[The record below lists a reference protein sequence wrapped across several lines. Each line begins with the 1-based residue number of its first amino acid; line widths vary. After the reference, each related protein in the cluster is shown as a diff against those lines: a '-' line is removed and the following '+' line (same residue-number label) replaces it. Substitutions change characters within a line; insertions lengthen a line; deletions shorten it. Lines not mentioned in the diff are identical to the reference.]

1 MSQTVNADLSS
12 LRERIDALDTQL
24 LELLTERAKCAE
36 AVAHAKLA
44 TDPDAVFYRP
54 EREAQ
59 ILRRMVSLNTGPLRN
74 EQVTH
79 LYREIISACLS
90 LEESMTI
97 AYLGPEGTFT
107 QEATRKHFGN
117 TIGLLSCDSI
127 AQVFR
132 EVETYRVRYGVVPIE
147 NSTEGIVSHTLDV
160 LVNSPLRICGEVV
173 LRIHQNLLCNDDNW
187 QQVTKVYSHA
197 QSLAQC
203 RYWLDK
209 NLPHAERIAC
219 SSNAEAARKAAS
231 ESSAAAIGSVQAAP
245 IYGLQVVQTSI
256 EDNTN
261 NTTRFLVVGHQDVG
275 QSGQDKTSLLLS
287 MPNRPGSLYNLLK
300 PFAEFGIDMTR
311 IESRPARS
319 NNWEYLFFVDIRGHV
334 KDTPIQNALQTLQGQ
349 VDLVRVL
356 GSYPVAVM

>member
-1 MSQTVNADLSS
+1 
-12 LRERIDALDTQL
+12 
-24 LELLTERAKCAE
+24 
-36 AVAHAKLA
+36 
-44 TDPDAVFYRP
+44 
-54 EREAQ
+54 
-59 ILRRMVSLNTGPLRN
+59 
-74 EQVTH
+74 
-79 LYREIISACLS
+79 
-90 LEESMTI
+90 MTI

>member
-1 MSQTVNADLSS
+1 
-12 LRERIDALDTQL
+12 
-24 LELLTERAKCAE
+24 
-36 AVAHAKLA
+36 
-44 TDPDAVFYRP
+44 
-54 EREAQ
+54 
-59 ILRRMVSLNTGPLRN
+59 
-74 EQVTH
+74 
-79 LYREIISACLS
+79 
-90 LEESMTI
+90 
-97 AYLGPEGTFT
+97 
-107 QEATRKHFGN
+107 
-117 TIGLLSCDSI
+117 
-127 AQVFR
+127 
-132 EVETYRVRYGVVPIE
+132 
-147 NSTEGIVSHTLDV
+147 
-160 LVNSPLRICGEVV
+160 VNSPLRICGEVV
-173 LRIHQNLLCNDDNW
+173 LRIHQNLLCNDDHW